1 MARDAELKL
10 TLNTEQAIKE
20 AQQFSKD
27 LKAAMNIKGGSPA
40 IENLQTKLSKALTDA
55 EALSKNGKNFV
66 GAFNSK
72 NLDNYNA
79 KLENA
84 VNYAH
89 QLDEVYTRLE
99 KLGLKDVSLAS
110 AQGKLGAAYASK
122 DETKIA
128 EARANYEL
136 IKQRDELENKLV
148 AEMGTVEQYAKKVE
162 TVTAFEREHKQ
173 EVIDIHTQY
182 NDLVAKTSEQAE
194 NQDEADQSAQRLAAD
209 AEKTAQAERDAAEA
223 AKQYSN
229 EKATQ
234 EKSAPVD
241 TSQAE
246 GGTEKVTES
255 IQETDNSLRGLIKT
269 VADYNEQLK
278 TMDQSSE
285 EAKNVTQQLAQS
297 SQELMNR
304 LAFDPSKA
312 SFGELATQL
321 NEFKQAQSSMA
332 SDGTAASM
340 SYTYQRVSEKIE
352 QMSTLIR
359 EYKQSMRGIPIETE
373 TVAQS
378 TNKAKNATADY
389 GKIAADAA
397 KTIKKSFSSVNGLVG
412 TIRKGFNNLAKTTTK
427 VKSSFDGMARSMR
440 SNFKHMITNITKYV
454 LGFRSLFF
462 LVRRLRKYIGEG
474 IQNMAQFNDGN
485 NHVNESITRLLSSLL
500 FLKNAWATAF
510 SPILQVVTPILEA
523 LIDTIARVGNAF
535 SRFLGSLF
543 GVSQVFQA
551 VKVDAADYAKG
562 LDKAG
567 GSAGR
572 AADKTKK
579 LTDRL
584 AAFDDL
590 NVLGVDRDP
599 NGTKSGGGGGGADAY
614 TPDPNEMFKI
624 IDVEDWS
631 AKLKEAFAS
640 ADFTEIGQIVG
651 EKLLDTLSNIKWG
664 EIEQKA
670 YDLGKSIITF
680 FNGALSDP
688 TLWEVAGQ
696 SFANGLNTLGT
707 FIQAVLENN
716 QIDFGG
722 GFATLINGFFS
733 GFDEEQFKSN
743 IEMFATQLVANINAF
758 FAGLDGE
765 TIMGD
770 VSAISEGITTALV
783 TIITGIDYGQ
793 IGQAALQIGSAL
805 LSGIEEG
812 FKSSDNPLMQSF
824 GELVGSISDSLAAL
838 LPIVQPILAILG
850 QMAETILPIISDNL
864 PTIAQLIT
872 DIATAVLPILSG
884 VLETL
889 SPWISTI
896 FEVAL
901 PIIQAALDAIKPVLE
916 LLTNTILP
924 VLSSFL
930 TEYIIPGVQ
939 RIGEFITK
947 LFVKLSPLMEAIGRL
962 ITVALKPFGMILDVV
977 IDSLIAVLDALEPL
991 LDPLV
996 EMLVDAV
1003 DLTTIGLTPLNIIM
1017 GAIATFIKTVLLPV
1031 IQGIVVFIEAFVIP
1045 ILYVLQTAMDMI
1057 VSGLSIVWGAVSD
1070 LADGWYDAWSG
1081 MADGFKDI
1089 TNDIIGVAEGL
1100 INTVIGGLN
1109 SLIDKINTATGGL
1122 GDLAEAAGLP
1132 SVSINKIKTVTLPR
1146 LAQGAVIPPNKEFMA
1161 VLGDQSHGTNVEAPL
1176 DTIKQAVAEVMGTN
1190 AGNQEVIQLLQ
1201 QLITV
1206 VENKNLTIGDKEI
1219 GKANA
1224 RYTNQQRMIR
1234 GTSF

>member
-20 AQQFSKD
+20 AQRFSKD

-40 IENLQTKLSKALTDA
+40 IENLQTKLNKALTDA

-89 QLDEVYTRLE
+89 QLDEVYTRLK
-99 KLGLKDVSLAS
+99 KLGLEDVSRAS
-110 AQGKLGAAYASK
+110 AQGKLGAASASK
-122 DETKIA
+122 DKTKIE
-128 EARANYEL
+128 EARTNFEL

-162 TVTAFEREHKQ
+162 TITAFEREHKQ

-269 VADYNEQLK
+269 VAEYNEQLK

-285 EAKNVTQQLAQS
+285 EAKDVAQQLAQS

-359 EYKQSMRGIPIETE
+359 EYKQSMRGIPVETE

-397 KTIKKSFSSVNGLVG
+397 KTIKKSFSFVNGLVG

-440 SNFKHMITNITKYV
+440 SNFKHMITSITKYV

-474 IQNMAQFNDGN
+474 IQNMAQFNEGN

-523 LIDTIARVGNAF
+523 LIDKIAAVGNAF

-599 NGTKSGGGGGGADAY
+599 DGTKSGGGGGGADAY
-614 TPDPNEMFKI
+614 TPDPNEMFKLV
-624 IDVEDWS
+624 DVGSEIKDKFLEMWNN
-631 AKLKEAFAS
+631 
-640 ADFTEIGQIVG
+640 ADFTELGDIVEDKIATALG
-651 EKLLDTLSNIKWG
+651 NIKWD
-664 EIEQKA
+664 EIQTTA
-670 YDLGKSIITF
+670 YNIGKSIITF
-680 FNGALSDP
+680 LNGALADP
-688 TLWEVAGQ
+688 TLWESAG
-696 SFANGLNTLGT
+696 STFAEIGNTITQFLSGI
-707 FIQAVLENN
+707 FDNN
-716 QIDFGG
+716 EIDVGG
-722 GFATLINGFFS
+722 GLATLINSFFTD
-733 GFDEEQFKSN
+733 FDWETLNSLIEQFGVELKD
-743 IEMFATQLVANINAF
+743 NINSL
-758 FAGLDGE
+758 FANLDLFGE
-765 TIMGD
+765 
-770 VSAISEGITTALV
+770 EGILSDVEGSTASLTTAIV
-783 TIITGIDYGQ
+783 TLITGIDYSQ
-793 IGQAALQIGSAL
+793 IWDAAVGIADAILGGIQEGLQ
-805 LSGIEEG
+805 
-812 FKSSDNPLMQSF
+812 SSDNPIMQSL
-824 GELVGSISDSLAAL
+824 GDVIGSISEAL
-838 LPIVQPILAILG
+838 NILAPLIEPVLLLV
-850 QMAETILPIISDNL
+850 AEFAEQLLPIISDNL
-864 PTIAQLIT
+864 PQLAEWISNM
-872 DIATAVLPILSG
+872 ATAVLPVLFDLLNLLMPILSEIVTMIFPILQT
-884 VLETL
+884 VLEAI
-889 SPWISTI
+889 SPLLEVISTQVLPVVNELLTELMPLI
-896 FEVAL
+896 NAIIGVIAVVTTGVAKAGSALISLMMGALNPLMPILQILIEHFTTWFNAISAILKPVFDLL
-901 PIIQAALDAIKPVLE
+901 PIIINLISLGLNP
-916 LLTNTILP
+916 
-924 VLSSFL
+924 
-930 TEYIIPGVQ
+930 
-939 RIGEFITK
+939 
-947 LFVKLSPLMEAIGRL
+947 LFNI
-962 ITVALKPFGMILDVV
+962 
-977 IDSLIAVLDALEPL
+977 
-991 LDPLV
+991 
-996 EMLVDAV
+996 
-1003 DLTTIGLTPLNIIM
+1003 IGLVATVIKDTFGEAFKYIVGIIQSKVIVII
-1017 GAIATFIKTVLLPV
+1017 GVLKTVLTGFTLYFSYV
-1031 IQGIVVFIEAFVIP
+1031 GGILKQIIDGLAEDWNSLVSVFKSVAN
-1045 ILYVLQTAMDMI
+1045 
-1057 VSGLSIVWGAVSD
+1057 S
-1070 LADGWYDAWSG
+1070 
-1081 MADGFKDI
+1081 
-1089 TNDIIGVAEGL
+1089 IIGVIESMVNNV
-1100 INTVIGGLN
+1100 INGLN
-1109 SLIDKINTATGGL
+1109 GLLSGLDDIADVASSAGISVPTITKIPT
-1122 GDLAEAAGLP
+1122 
-1132 SVSINKIKTVTLPR
+1132 VSLPR

-1161 VLGDQSHGTNVEAPL
+1161 VLGDQSHGTNIEAPL